1 MWPAMLKARTEVAE
15 MQDLSVLG
23 GEANMLPHLACSSLQ
38 G

>member
-1 MWPAMLKARTEVAE
+1 MLKAASDGTEVAE

-23 GEANMLPHLACSSLQ
+23 GEANMFPHLACSSLQ